1 MKETELQ
8 VEHLTGLNLLEVHL
22 YVPIET
28 EDLIWIRS
36 GSFNLIRS
44 RLPIQRNPEYLGGSS
59 AAAAAPRLIF
69 GQTDIMRAKP

>member
-28 EDLIWIRS
+28 GSDLDQIWI
-36 GSFNLIRS
+36 L
-44 RLPIQRNPEYLGGSS
+44 
-59 AAAAAPRLIF
+59 
-69 GQTDIMRAKP
+69 